1 MLVIFACFLSST
13 DFFLEINL
21 FENLMRWFNLSVC
34 LSVRSPV
41 RPPVCLSKKR
51 RLEFFL
57 YYFILVLA
65 HFQARQHED
74 YFLPR
79 VVHGLITLPNNVTR
93 VCSRP
98 LKQKTFKD
106 AVFAG
111 ALRVN
116 IQNIVSHMSS
126 KL

>member
-1 MLVIFACFLSST
+1 MFFCRLLT
-13 DFFLEINL
+13 FLEINL

-51 RLEFFL
+51 RLEGFL
-57 YYFILVLA
+57 YYFILVITR
-65 HFQARQHED
+65 FQALSFTTPMHED

-79 VVHGLITLPNNVTR
+79 VVHGLITLPNNVTH

-116 IQNIVSHMSS
+116 ILNIVSHMSS